1 MTKDEP
7 YLIEGRTIMSILT
20 NDLLLDKLTEDSR
33 VQWTELAKELNISDT
48 AIRKRVKKLR
58 DEGIIKR
65 FTIEIDQRK
74 LGFELTSFI
83 GFDAKAE
90 LYLEILDEI
99 KNWKEV
105 RSIFQTSLDHDFLME
120 CWFKN
125 NDDLTA
131 FIGRLE
137 KLKGVTMVC
146 PATVIS
152 RLK

>member
-1 MTKDEP
+1 MLVKKT
-7 YLIEGRTIMSILT
+7 MAVVT
-20 NDLLLDKLTEDSR
+20 NDLLLEKLAEDSSR
-33 VQWTELAKELNISDT
+33 KWTELAQELNISDT
-48 AIRKRVKKLR
+48 AIRKRVKKLQE
-58 DEGIIKR
+58 DGVIKR

-90 LYLEILDEI
+90 LYIEILEEI

-105 RSIFQTSLDHDFLME
+105 RSIFQTSLDHDFLCE
-120 CWFKN
+120 CWFRN
-125 NDDLTA
+125 NDDLTS

-137 KLKGVTMVC
+137 KLNGVTMVC
-146 PATVIS
+146 PATVIQ

>member
-1 MTKDEP
+1 MLVKKT
-7 YLIEGRTIMSILT
+7 MAVVT
-20 NDLLLDKLTEDSR
+20 NDQLLDKLAEDSSR
-33 VQWTELAKELNISDT
+33 KWTELAQELNISDT
-48 AIRKRVKKLR
+48 AIRKRVKKLQE
-58 DEGIIKR
+58 DGVIKR

-83 GFDAKAE
+83 GFDAQAE
-90 LYLEILDEI
+90 SYLEILDEI

-146 PATVIS
+146 PATVIQ

>member
-1 MTKDEP
+1 
-7 YLIEGRTIMSILT
+7 MSVLT
-20 NDLLLDKLTEDSR
+20 NEKLISALSEDSSR
-33 VQWTELAKELNISDT
+33 KWTELARELNVSDVT
-48 AIRKRVKKLR
+48 IRKRVEKLKE
-58 DEGIIKR
+58 EGIIKR

-74 LGFELTSFI
+74 LGYYLTSFI

-90 LYLEILDEI
+90 LYRDIYNEI
-99 KNWKEV
+99 KTWKEV

-131 FIGRLE
+131 FLNRLE

-146 PATVIS
+146 PATVIE

>member
-1 MTKDEP
+1 
-7 YLIEGRTIMSILT
+7 MSIVS
-20 NDLLLDKLTEDSR
+20 NDQLLDKLTEDSSR
-33 VQWTELAKELNISDT
+33 TWKELAQELSISDT

-58 DEGIIKR
+58 EEGVIKR

-74 LGFELTSFI
+74 LGYELTSFI
-83 GFDAKAE
+83 GFDTQAE
-90 LYLEILDEI
+90 LYVDILEEI
-99 KNWKEV
+99 KTWKEV

-137 KLKGVTMVC
+137 GLNGVTMVC
-146 PATVIS
+146 PATVIQ

>member
-1 MTKDEP
+1 
-7 YLIEGRTIMSILT
+7 MSTVT
-20 NDLLLDKLTEDSR
+20 NIQLLDKLTEDSSR
-33 VQWTELAKELNISDT
+33 TWKQLAQELSISDT

-58 DEGIIKR
+58 EDGTIKR

-74 LGFELTSFI
+74 LGYELTSFI

-90 LYLEILDEI
+90 LYIEILEEI
-99 KNWKEV
+99 KVWKEV
-105 RSIFQTSLDHDFLME
+105 KSIFQTSLDHDFLME

-137 KLKGVTMVC
+137 RLKGVTMVC
-146 PATVIS
+146 PATVIQ

>member
-1 MTKDEP
+1 
-7 YLIEGRTIMSILT
+7 MSTVT
-20 NDLLLDKLTEDSR
+20 NIQLLDKLTEDSSR
-33 VQWTELAKELNISDT
+33 TWKQLAQELSISDT

-58 DEGIIKR
+58 ENGIIKR

-74 LGFELTSFI
+74 LGYQLTSFI
-83 GFDAKAE
+83 GFDTQAE
-90 LYLEILDEI
+90 LYIDILEEI
-99 KNWKEV
+99 KTWKEV

-125 NDDLTA
+125 NDDLTD

-137 KLKGVTMVC
+137 GLNGVTMVC
-146 PATVIS
+146 PATVIQ

>member
-1 MTKDEP
+1 
-7 YLIEGRTIMSILT
+7 MSIVS
-20 NDLLLDKLTEDSR
+20 NDQLLDKLTEDSSR
-33 VQWTELAKELNISDT
+33 TWKELAQELSISDT

-58 DEGIIKR
+58 EEGVIKR

-74 LGFELTSFI
+74 LGYELTSFI
-83 GFDAKAE
+83 GFDTQAE
-90 LYLEILDEI
+90 LYVDILEEI
-99 KNWKEV
+99 KTWKEV

-137 KLKGVTMVC
+137 GLKGVTMVC
-146 PATVIS
+146 PATVIQ

>member
-1 MTKDEP
+1 MAVV
-7 YLIEGRTIMSILT
+7 T
-20 NDLLLDKLTEDSR
+20 NDQLLDKLAEDSSR
-33 VQWTELAKELNISDT
+33 KWTELAQELNISDT
-48 AIRKRVKKLR
+48 AIRKRVKKLQE
-58 DEGIIKR
+58 EGVIKR

-74 LGFELTSFI
+74 LGYELTSFI

-90 LYLEILDEI
+90 SYIEILDKI
-99 KNWKEV
+99 KSWKEV

-131 FIGRLE
+131 FISRLE

-146 PATVIS
+146 PATVIQ

>member
-1 MTKDEP
+1 MAVV
-7 YLIEGRTIMSILT
+7 T
-20 NDLLLDKLTEDSR
+20 NDQLLDKLAEDSSR
-33 VQWTELAKELNISDT
+33 KWTDLAQELNISDT
-48 AIRKRVKKLR
+48 AIRKRVKKLQE
-58 DEGIIKR
+58 DGVIKR

-90 LYLEILDEI
+90 SYLEILDEI
-99 KNWKEV
+99 KSWKEV

-125 NDDLTA
+125 NDDLTT

-146 PATVIS
+146 PATVIQ

>member
-1 MTKDEP
+1 
-7 YLIEGRTIMSILT
+7 MSIVS
-20 NDLLLDKLTEDSR
+20 NAQLLDELTEDSSR
-33 VQWTELAKELNISDT
+33 SWKELAQELNISDT

-58 DEGIIKR
+58 EDGIIKR

-74 LGFELTSFI
+74 LGYELTSFI
-83 GFDAKAE
+83 GFDTQAE
-90 LYLEILDEI
+90 LYVDILEEI
-99 KNWKEV
+99 KTWKEV

-137 KLKGVTMVC
+137 RLRGVTMVC
-146 PATVIS
+146 PATVIQ

>member
-1 MTKDEP
+1 
-7 YLIEGRTIMSILT
+7 MSIVS
-20 NDLLLDKLTEDSR
+20 NIQLLDKLTEDSSR
-33 VQWTELAKELNISDT
+33 TWKQLAQELSVSDT

-58 DEGIIKR
+58 DNGTIKR

-74 LGFELTSFI
+74 PGYELTSFI

-90 LYLEILDEI
+90 LYLEILEKI
-99 KNWKEV
+99 KTWKEV
-105 RSIFQTSLDHDFLME
+105 KSIFQTSLDHDFLME

-125 NDDLTA
+125 NNDLTA

-137 KLKGVTMVC
+137 RLKGVTMVC
-146 PATVIS
+146 PATVIQ

>member
-1 MTKDEP
+1 MLVKKT
-7 YLIEGRTIMSILT
+7 MAVVT
-20 NDLLLDKLTEDSR
+20 NDQLLDKLAEDSSR
-33 VQWTELAKELNISDT
+33 KWTELAQELNISDT
-48 AIRKRVKKLR
+48 AIRKRVKKLQE
-58 DEGIIKR
+58 DGVIKR

-90 LYLEILDEI
+90 LYIEILDEI

-120 CWFKN
+120 CWFRN
-125 NDDLTA
+125 NDDLTS

-146 PATVIS
+146 PATVIQ

>member
-1 MTKDEP
+1 
-7 YLIEGRTIMSILT
+7 MSIVT
-20 NDLLLDKLTEDSR
+20 NDQLLDKLTEDSSR
-33 VQWTELAKELNISDT
+33 TWKQLAQELSISDT
-48 AIRKRVKKLR
+48 AIRKRVNKLR
-58 DEGIIKR
+58 EDGIIKR

-90 LYLEILDEI
+90 EYIEILEKI
-99 KNWKEV
+99 KTFKEV
-105 RSIFQTSLDHDFLME
+105 KSIFQTSLDHDFLME

-137 KLKGVTMVC
+137 RLKGVTMVC
-146 PATVIS
+146 PATVIQ

>member
-1 MTKDEP
+1 MAVVTTDQ
-7 YLIEGRTIMSILT
+7 
-20 NDLLLDKLTEDSR
+20 LLDKLAEDSSR
-33 VQWTELAKELNISDT
+33 KWTELAQELNISDT
-48 AIRKRVKKLR
+48 AIRKRVRKLQE
-58 DEGIIKR
+58 EGVIKR

-74 LGFELTSFI
+74 LGYELTSFI

-90 LYLEILDEI
+90 AYTQILEEI
-99 KNWKEV
+99 KKWKEV

-131 FIGRLE
+131 FINRLE
-137 KLKGVTMVC
+137 NLKGVTMVC
-146 PATVIS
+146 PATVIQ